1 MSLQIYSVILN
12 IQKTELSM
20 NALTR
25 AGETLEVV
33 QEKVRINVISLNK
46 VVMATNTGNSFV

>member
-1 MSLQIYSVILN
+1 
-12 IQKTELSM
+12 M